1 MICMN
6 NVFSLWKNKFPR
18 QGWLYLSVE
27 YLCFHSYI
35 LGIEE
40 KIVVRWTDVVNLEK
54 INNVISDTIK
64 ITTRDKREVN
74 IQHII
79 ISKVF
84 QLYLNY
90 YLFCIKICLYFY
102 ISS

>member
-1 MICMN
+1 MILN
-6 NVFSLWKNKFPR
+6 FSFWKNKFPR

-35 LGIEE
+35 LGIED

-64 ITTRDKREVN
+64 ITTRDKREV
-74 IQHII
+74 
-79 ISKVF
+79 S
-84 QLYLNY
+84 
-90 YLFCIKICLYFY
+90 IKINFIFLLFYHCLYFY
-102 ISS
+102 IESNNCVFKD